1 MWDYAI
7 SCRRT
12 VPVTSAG
19 DSWWL
24 LAPRDHFTAQC
35 VARLPLMADSK
46 GAKAVSQMQHDDAV
60 GYADAQEKKSC
71 RWGKRSAAA

>member
-7 SCRRT
+7 SRRREL
-12 VPVTSAG
+12 PVKPSSE
-19 DSWWL
+19 SWWIT
-24 LAPRDHFTAQC
+24 APAQRFTAQC

-60 GYADAQEKKSC
+60 GYADAQEKKSG